1 MSLIKMSSNK
11 RSSSLSSMRSN
22 LGFLPICFSFQSTE
36 QPQSELIIKTNN
48 NNTLGASYLVGARW
62 FLIGPGNQKYQLLE
76 AFKPNNEW
84 LNERLLNQSFPFMTT
99 WTLSMYVLMWNGAPK
114 TKFSLP
120 EKKQWSRSLVELGAA
135 LDACGTLVMMWVQLS
150 I

>member
-1 MSLIKMSSNK
+1 MIEWKAPKSILSIHDNLNIK
-11 RSSSLSSMRSN
+11 
-22 LGFLPICFSFQSTE
+22 
-36 QPQSELIIKTNN
+36 
-48 NNTLGASYLVGARW
+48 YV
-62 FLIGPGNQKYQLLE
+62 
-76 AFKPNNEW
+76 
-84 LNERLLNQSFPFMTT
+84 
-99 WTLSMYVLMWNGAPK
+99 YVLMWNGAPK